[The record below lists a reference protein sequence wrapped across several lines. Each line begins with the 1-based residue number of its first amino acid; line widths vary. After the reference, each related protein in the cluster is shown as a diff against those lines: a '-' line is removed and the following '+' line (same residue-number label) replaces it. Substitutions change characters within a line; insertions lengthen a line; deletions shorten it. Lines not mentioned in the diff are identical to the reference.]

1 MKRLAIL
8 LIAACIILS
17 SCNLSTDGILYRGP
31 ERTPRNVEGNI

>member
-1 MKRLAIL
+1 MKRFAIITAIML
-8 LIAACIILS
+8 VLFS